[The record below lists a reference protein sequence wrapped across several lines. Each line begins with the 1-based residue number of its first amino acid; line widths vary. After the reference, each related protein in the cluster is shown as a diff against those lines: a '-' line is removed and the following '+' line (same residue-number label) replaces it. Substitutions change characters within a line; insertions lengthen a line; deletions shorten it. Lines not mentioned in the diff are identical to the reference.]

1 MDFTDMWLGLQVWQ
15 WFILALT
22 VLACMN
28 YLWSVIE
35 DRMGAPRTYEGF
47 QANRAA
53 AAPSAADESK
63 YEWIDTTALYDNFYC
78 DLYDKLVQGEKRTL
92 LEANLLRGE
101 WEQATPTLPV
111 QQWRVLDVGCGTGI
125 LTAAIASMGVQS
137 VVGLDRSEA
146 MIRRVRSVTIP
157 ATTLTDAQKGAIELR
172 LGDAGDISA
181 AREAEFTHAAV
192 MYFVIYY
199 IEDKVN
205 FFRNLAYWVAPGG
218 AVSVHVVNKHKFDP
232 MLEAAAPTVFSL
244 QKYADRRILKSQVA
258 FDTFDYEG
266 DFDFD
271 EAADGTAAEF
281 RETFRFKDGSA
292 RRQKH
297 ALFMPEI
304 GAIVSA
310 AQTAGW
316 QYRGYVDNVVT
327 GFEYTYTL
335 LFTH

>member
-1 MDFTDMWLGLQVWQ
+1 MEMTDMWLGLQVWQ

-35 DRMGAPRTYEGF
+35 SRMAGPSREGF
-47 QANRAA
+47 Q
-53 AAPSAADESK
+53 SGGQMTTAADESK
-63 YEWIDTTALYDNFYC
+63 YEWMDTAALYDNFYC
-78 DLYDKLVQGEKRTL
+78 DLYDKLVQGEKRSL
-92 LEANLLRGE
+92 LEANVLRGE
-101 WEQATPTLPV
+101 WEQATPTLPI

-125 LTAAIASMGVQS
+125 LTAAFAKMGAQL
-137 VVGLDRSEA
+137 VVGLDKSEA
-146 MIRRVRSVTIP
+146 MIRRLRTTTIP
-157 ATTLTDAQKGAIELR
+157 ATTLTDAQKAAIELR
-172 LGDAGDISA
+172 LGDAADISA

-192 MYFVIYY
+192 MYFAVYY
-199 IEDKVN
+199 VEDKVN

-244 QKYADRRILKSQVA
+244 QKYSDKRILKSQVA
-258 FDTFDYEG
+258 FDAFDYEG
-266 DFDFD
+266 DFDCD
-271 EAADGTAAEF
+271 EASAAAEF
-281 RETFRFKDGSA
+281 RETFRFKDGSV

-297 ALFMPEI
+297 TLFMPEI
-304 GAIVSA
+304 AAVVEA

-316 QYRGYVDNVVT
+316 QYRGYVDNVAT

>member
-1 MDFTDMWLGLQVWQ
+1 MEMTDAWLGLQVWQ

-35 DRMGAPRTYEGF
+35 SRMAGPSREGF
-47 QANRAA
+47 QGQGQGQ
-53 AAPSAADESK
+53 PTAADESK
-63 YEWIDTTALYDNFYC
+63 YEWMDTAALYDNFYC

-92 LEANLLRGE
+92 LEANLLKGE
-101 WEQATPTLPV
+101 WEQATPTLPI

-125 LTAAIASMGVQS
+125 LTAAFAKMGVQL

-146 MIRRVRSVTIP
+146 MIRRVRAVTLP
-157 ATTLTDAQKGAIELR
+157 ATTLTDAQKGVIELR
-172 LGDAGDISA
+172 LGDAADISA

-192 MYFVIYY
+192 MYFAVYY
-199 IEDKVN
+199 LEDKVN

-244 QKYADRRILKSQVA
+244 QKYSDKRILKSQVA
-258 FDTFDYEG
+258 FDAFDYEG
-266 DFDFD
+266 DFDCD
-271 EAADGTAAEF
+271 EASAAAEF
-281 RETFRFKDGSA
+281 RETFRFKDGSV

-297 ALFMPEI
+297 VLYMPEI
-304 GAIVSA
+304 AAVVEA

-316 QYRGYVDNVVT
+316 QYRGYVDNVAT

>member
-1 MDFTDMWLGLQVWQ
+1 MEMTDAWLGLQVWQ
-15 WFILALT
+15 WIILALT
-22 VLACMN
+22 VFACMN

-35 DRMGAPRTYEGF
+35 SRLAAPPTEGF
-47 QANRAA
+47 QGARS
-53 AAPSAADESK
+53 SAADESK
-63 YEWIDTTALYDNFYC
+63 YEWMDTAALYDNFYC

-92 LEANLLRGE
+92 LEANLLKGE
-101 WEQATPTLPV
+101 WEQATPTLPI

-125 LTAAIASMGVQS
+125 LTAAFAKMGVQL

-157 ATTLTDAQKGAIELR
+157 ATTLTDQQKGAIELR
-172 LGDAGDISA
+172 LGDVADLSA

-192 MYFVIYY
+192 MYFAVYY
-199 IEDKVN
+199 VEDKVN

-244 QKYADRRILKSQVA
+244 QKYSDKRILKSQVA
-258 FDTFDYEG
+258 FDAFDYEG
-266 DFDFD
+266 DFDCD
-271 EAADGTAAEF
+271 ETGAGAEF
-281 RETFRFKDGSA
+281 RETFRFKDGSV

-297 ALFMPEI
+297 TLFMPEI
-304 GAIVSA
+304 AAIVEA

-316 QYRGYVDNVVT
+316 QYRGYVDNVAT

>member
-1 MDFTDMWLGLQVWQ
+1 MWLGLQVWQ

-35 DRMGAPRTYEGF
+35 SRMAGPSREGF
-47 QANRAA
+47 Q
-53 AAPSAADESK
+53 SGGQMTTAADESK
-63 YEWIDTTALYDNFYC
+63 YEWMDTAALYDNFYC
-78 DLYDKLVQGEKRTL
+78 DLYDKLVQGEKRSL
-92 LEANLLRGE
+92 LEANVLRGE
-101 WEQATPTLPV
+101 WEQATPTLPI

-125 LTAAIASMGVQS
+125 LTAAFAKMGAQL
-137 VVGLDRSEA
+137 VVGLDKSEA
-146 MIRRVRSVTIP
+146 MIRRLRTTTIP
-157 ATTLTDAQKGAIELR
+157 ATTLTDAQKAAIELR
-172 LGDAGDISA
+172 LGDAADISA

-192 MYFVIYY
+192 MYFAVYY
-199 IEDKVN
+199 VEDKVN

-244 QKYADRRILKSQVA
+244 QKYSDKRILKSQVA
-258 FDTFDYEG
+258 FDAFDYEG
-266 DFDFD
+266 DFDCD
-271 EAADGTAAEF
+271 EASAAAEF
-281 RETFRFKDGSA
+281 RETFRFKDGSV

-297 ALFMPEI
+297 TLFMPEI
-304 GAIVSA
+304 AAVVEA

-316 QYRGYVDNVVT
+316 QYRGYVDNVAT